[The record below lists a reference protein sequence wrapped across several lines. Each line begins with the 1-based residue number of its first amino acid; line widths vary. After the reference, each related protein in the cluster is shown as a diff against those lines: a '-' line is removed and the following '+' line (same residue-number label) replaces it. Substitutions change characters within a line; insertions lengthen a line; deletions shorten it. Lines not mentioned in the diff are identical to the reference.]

1 MQFAILGGFAINNC
15 LSYIPEA
22 TDEIQPLIDAASTA
36 KEGATRPLE
45 VFFMELYSSREN
57 ALQLAANGLFCEA
70 GNSFF
75 RLAQKVLRA
84 SSAHPLEATAQDQVS
99 RPLRPPVRF
108 WLGFPSATPVLVT
121 KY

>member
-1 MQFAILGGFAINNC
+1 M
-15 LSYIPEA
+15 
-22 TDEIQPLIDAASTA
+22 
-36 KEGATRPLE
+36 E

-99 RPLRPPVRF
+99 RPLRPFVRF
-108 WLGFPSATPVLVT
+108 
-121 KY
+121 